1 MVSEYDLK
9 YLHYRNN
16 FPNTRFL
23 GGAEQDNYFRNTFWG
38 AGGGAHTYVKVCEEE
53 PSVTCMKYI
62 DFKMVSFNTEIYLK
76 DTSYFFFLNEVTLS
90 KAVMPAV
97 CWS

>member
-1 MVSEYDLK
+1 MGQNRTLISKTLS
-9 YLHYRNN
+9 
-16 FPNTRFL
+16 
-23 GGAEQDNYFRNTFWG
+23 GGQG
-38 AGGGAHTYVKVCEEE
+38 AVHTHKAHTYVKVCEEE